1 MNERMKKRNIERF
14 DNEVGNGLGCN
25 EEGIRDRLG
34 IDKGAVKLE
43 VPKMMAAEASLR
55 VLGMFTRYFC
65 FSSFNEE
72 FSSGSPF
79 KL

>member
-34 IDKGAVKLE
+34 IDKGDSQVGGAQDD
-43 VPKMMAAEASLR
+43 
-55 VLGMFTRYFC
+55 
-65 FSSFNEE
+65 
-72 FSSGSPF
+72 GS
-79 KL
+79 